1 MLLKGF
7 KFGMLLQLAVGPMCL
22 LVFNTSTTHGFIY
35 GLYLMLAIALV
46 DALYI
51 GLSCVG
57 VASIINRVKV
67 KTVIKL
73 VGCFVLVLFG
83 VNTTSGVFDLSFLPN
98 IALFSD
104 ISSQNL
110 FIQGLLLTASNPL
123 TIIFWSSMFS
133 TQMIENEWNK
143 KQLFFF
149 AVGCVMSTVVFLTVV
164 ALLGSILSDFL
175 PKVIIQSLN
184 VIVGIFL
191 IFFGIRLLCKKEKNE
206 VTA

>member
-57 VASIINRVKV
+57 VASIINRAKV
-67 KTVIKL
+67 KTAIKL

-83 VNTTSGVFDLSFLPN
+83 VNTISGVFDLSFLPN